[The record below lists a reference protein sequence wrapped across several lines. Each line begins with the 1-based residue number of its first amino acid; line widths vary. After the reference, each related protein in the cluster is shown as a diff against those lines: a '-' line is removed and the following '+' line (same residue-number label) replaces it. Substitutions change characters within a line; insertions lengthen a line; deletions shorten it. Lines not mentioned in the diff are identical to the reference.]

1 MKNFKTECEAYS
13 IDDLK
18 LIIDTQK
25 DLYNKDEMKCLI
37 ETLNEK
43 REAAEIERINNLPKE
58 IICPKCDMIFSISSE
73 KCPFCEFNFKD
84 TNDMYKYAVNKNENL
99 ENEDEDVTT
108 ETNSNIIAYIFS
120 FLIPLVGFILGA
132 NLMSKDNENEKSQ
145 GIICI
150 ILGIISIIVSTVIV
164 VTSFN

>member
-1 MKNFKTECEAYS
+1 MKKFKTECEAYS

-25 DLYNKDEMKCLI
+25 DLYNEDEMKCLI

-43 REAAEIERINNLPKE
+43 REAAENERIKNLPKE
-58 IICPKCDMIFSISSE
+58 ITCPKCDMVFSINSE

-84 TNDMYKYAVNKNENL
+84 SNDMYKYAVKNENL
-99 ENEDEDVTT
+99 KDDEETT
-108 ETNSNIIAYIFS
+108 EANGNLIAYIFS
-120 FLIPLVGFILGA
+120 FIIPLVGFILGA

-150 ILGIISIIVSTVIV
+150 ILGIISIIISTVIV
-164 VTSFN
+164 TTSFN